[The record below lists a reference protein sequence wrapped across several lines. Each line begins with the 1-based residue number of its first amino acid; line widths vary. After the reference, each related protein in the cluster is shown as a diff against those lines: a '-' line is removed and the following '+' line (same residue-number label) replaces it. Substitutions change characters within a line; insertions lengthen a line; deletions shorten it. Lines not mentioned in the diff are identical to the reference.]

1 MSSRNTGHS
10 LAGAL
15 VGLAVLAAWSSPA
28 SALDAWRDR
37 RGPLAGIAI
46 GGGAGVSE
54 TDAQLKSGREGVG
67 MFGLARA
74 GGGLNERLT
83 LEAAVS
89 WYYRPEKISGLQTT
103 SSHVLVA
110 AAANFFVTEHVF
122 ARAGLGFGP
131 GTLADEYPD
140 RTREVSSW
148 SLGYLAGGGL
158 EFFLNSDMAASFTVQ
173 YQQHVYSKVTF
184 QGLVGFAGLTWY

>member
-1 MSSRNTGHS
+1 MQPHTRP
-10 LAGAL
+10 LASTLAAL
-15 VGLAVLAAWSSPA
+15 AALAVWPSPA

-37 RGPLAGIAI
+37 RGPLAGIAV

-54 TDAQLKSGREGVG
+54 TDENLQGGREGVG

-83 LEAAVS
+83 LDASVS
-89 WYYRPEKISGLQTT
+89 WFYRPEKIKSLETT

-110 AAANFFVTEHVF
+110 AAANFFFTKNLF
-122 ARAGLGFGP
+122 ARAGIGVGP

-148 SLGYLAGGGL
+148 ALGYLAGGGI
-158 EFFLNSDMAASFTVQ
+158 EFFLNSDLAASFTVQ
-173 YQQHVYSKVTF
+173 YQQHVFSKVRFT
-184 QGLVGFAGLTWY
+184 GLVGFAGLTWY